1 MQVYLV
7 GGAVRDHLLGHPY
20 HEKDYV
26 VVGATPEQL
35 LADGFQPVGKD
46 FPVFLHPKTK
56 EEYALAR
63 TERKSGVGYHGF
75 QFHTDKTV
83 KLEEDLIRRD
93 LTINAMAMDENG
105 NIYDPYGGQDDLNQ
119 KILRHVSD
127 AFIED
132 PLRVLRV
139 ARFAARYTAYGFK
152 IAEETLNLM
161 SEIASSGELDALTP
175 ERVWKETSRALMEDH
190 ADVYFQTLKDCN
202 ALKVL
207 FPEIDA
213 LFGVPQRPEFHPE
226 IDCGIHTLMSLRQA
240 CLANYALD
248 VRYAVLLHDLG
259 KALTPAEELPKHIM
273 HEERGLKP
281 VGDIS
286 DRLKVPTQLK
296 NLALIVCKEHLKC
309 HQAKN
314 LKPGTLW
321 RLLQRLDVLRKP
333 EKVQAFVQACECDA
347 KGRLGL
353 ENRPYPQAQ
362 YILDAM
368 EIVRKIRAQD
378 LPPDIQGVEI
388 GEMLIQYRIDALA
401 KFKEQH
407 DEPSS
412 TS

>member
-35 LADGFQPVGKD
+35 LSEGYQPVGKD

-63 TERKSGVGYHGF
+63 TERKSGMGYHGF
-75 QFHTDKTV
+75 QFFTDTTV

-93 LTINAMAMDENG
+93 LTINAMAMDDSG
-105 NIYDPYGGQDDLNQ
+105 KVYDPYGGQKDLDH

-127 AFIED
+127 AFTED

-139 ARFAARYTAYGFK
+139 ARFAARYASYGFR
-152 IAEETLNLM
+152 IADETLQLM
-161 SEIASSGELDALTP
+161 KDIAQSGELNALTP

-190 ADVYFQTLKDCN
+190 ADLYFQTLKDCD
-202 ALKVL
+202 ALKIL
-207 FPEIDA
+207 FPEIDD
-213 LFGVPQRPEFHPE
+213 LFGVPQRPEYHPE
-226 IDCGIHTLMSLRQA
+226 IDCGIHTLMALKQA
-240 CLANYALD
+240 CVANYPLE
-248 VRYAVLLHDLG
+248 VRFAVLVHDLG
-259 KALTPAEELPKHIM
+259 KALTPVDELPRHIL
-273 HEERGLKP
+273 HEERGIQP
-281 VGDIS
+281 VTEIS
-286 DRLKVPTQLK
+286 DRLKVPTYLK

-309 HQAKN
+309 HQVKN

-321 RLLQRLDVLRKP
+321 RLLQRLDVLRRP
-333 EKVQAFVQACECDA
+333 EKVLAFVQACECDA

-362 YILDAM
+362 YVLDAM
-368 EIVRKIRAQD
+368 EIVRNIRAQD
-378 LPPDIQGVEI
+378 LPDHIQGAEI
-388 GEMLIQYRIDALA
+388 GEMLIQYRIEALA

-407 DEPSS
+407 TD
-412 TS
+412 